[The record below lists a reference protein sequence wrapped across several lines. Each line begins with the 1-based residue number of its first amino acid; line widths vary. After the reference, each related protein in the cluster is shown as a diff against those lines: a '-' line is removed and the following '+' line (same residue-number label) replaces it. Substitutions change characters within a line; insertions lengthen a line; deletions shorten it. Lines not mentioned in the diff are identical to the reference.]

1 MNRRSARE
9 SLGFPAA
16 AAYLAA
22 ALLGLLQVLFI
33 FPITFLFPEAG
44 RGWAPAGDA
53 AQHAIAQAYFIRD
66 SWRWPPLLA
75 LNLNTPDG
83 TNIAFA
89 DGIPLLALPL
99 KLAAPLL
106 PQGFHGIGLWYAL
119 ATLGQ
124 AMAAVFAL
132 RSAGERRM
140 LPALGVAL
148 AALAMPAFLA
158 RYGHAALTGH
168 AVILTA
174 LGLHLRL
181 VREPSRRLWIVT
193 GAFLVAALLVHPYL
207 AAMAIALIAAAP
219 LTLLLRGDG
228 RWMGT
233 ALGTAA
239 AIAAV
244 GATMAAFGYLG
255 AAGDGGYG
263 QFALNL
269 LSPAWPYRSA
279 LLGGGIAREID
290 ATGHGGWEG
299 YNWLGAGLV
308 GALVLAA
315 AMRPRAMLALV
326 GRNAGLALALAGLTL
341 LAISHRVGL
350 GDRIVL
356 DLGAVPGF
364 LEQFRA
370 SGRFFWP
377 VAYALLIGVA
387 VLIARLGTPG
397 PVLVL
402 TLGLVQVVDAAPIRR
417 DLAAWAAARP
427 AWTLDAPALR
437 AMMAGAQSLTL
448 LPSWP
453 CIPAADTASFIAA
466 HEALALGA
474 ERALPAST
482 MHLARWRTP
491 PACDD
496 AARAAAPF
504 SPGELRLILPAS
516 RAALGPLVP
525 EGASRCQAVGEAL
538 ACR

>member
-1 MNRRSARE
+1 MNRRNTKE
-9 SLGFPAA
+9 SQGIPAT
-16 AAYLAA
+16 AAYLGAG
-22 ALLGLLQVLFI
+22 LIGLLQVLFI
-33 FPITFLFPEAG
+33 FPFTFLFPEAG
-44 RGWAPAGDA
+44 RGWAPSGDA

-66 SWRWPPLLA
+66 SWHWPPLLA
-75 LNLNTPDG
+75 LNLNTPEG

-106 PQGFHGIGLWYAL
+106 PAGFHGIGLWYAI

-124 AMAAVFAL
+124 ALAAVFAL
-132 RSAGERRM
+132 RSAGERRL
-140 LPALGVAL
+140 LPAIGVVL

-168 AVILTA
+168 AVILLA
-174 LGLHLRL
+174 LGVSLRL
-181 VREPSRRLWIVT
+181 VRDASRRLWIVT
-193 GAFLVAALLVHPYL
+193 GAFLVASLLVHPYL
-207 AAMAIALIAAAP
+207 AAMASALIAAAP
-219 LTLLLRGDG
+219 LTLLLRGDR
-228 RWMGT
+228 RWAGA
-233 ALGTAA
+233 ALGVVASV
-239 AIAAV
+239 AAV
-244 GATMAAFGYLG
+244 AVTMGAFGYLG
-255 AAGDGGYG
+255 ATGDGGYG

-269 LSPAWPYRSA
+269 LSPVWPYRSA
-279 LLGGGIAREID
+279 LFGGGIAREID

-299 YNWLGAGLV
+299 YNWLGAGLI
-308 GALVLAA
+308 GGLVLAA
-315 AMRPRAMLALV
+315 VLRPAALV
-326 GRNAGLALALAGLTL
+326 ALVRRHGGLALALAGLTV

-350 GDRIVL
+350 GERIVL
-356 DLGAVPGF
+356 DLGTVPGV

-377 VAYALLIGVA
+377 VAYALLIGAA
-387 VLIARLGTPG
+387 VLLARSGRAG

-402 TLGLVQVVDAAPIRR
+402 AFGIVQAVDAAPIRR
-417 DLAAWAAARP
+417 DLADWANARP

-437 AMMAGAQSLTL
+437 PMMMQARALTL

-453 CIPAADTASFIAA
+453 CIPADATATFVAA

-491 PACDD
+491 PRCDD
-496 AARAAAPF
+496 AARAAAPLA
-504 SPGELRLILPAS
+504 PGELRLILPAS
-516 RAALGPLVP
+516 VPALVPLVP
-525 EGASRCQAVGEAL
+525 DAAIRCGAVGAAV